1 MTLSLLVLITRTD
14 GVQMGF
20 TNCDVDIVFSGVTYQ
35 AADGLGASSV
45 ETASGTGI
53 DNADLMGLI
62 KSARITEADIFAGK
76 FDAAQVLVQLV
87 NRNDLT
93 QGSLVVV
100 KGYLGEIHQID
111 QAFKAEVRSLSQLL
125 KTSIGNVTTKQCTC
139 ERLGNAKCKLTMTGN
154 ALNGSPIRASKTV
167 ASASGLTVTF
177 GSDAAPTG
185 HYSNGLLKFT
195 SGANSGVTREIKSH
209 TNSSGSAVLNLRT
222 AFPFDISPG
231 DVATL
236 EAGCDRLFA
245 TCDTKFGNANN
256 FHGVPFLPGN
266 DKIVRAGRGAG

>member
-1 MTLSLLVLITRTD
+1 MRSCYLKRTD
-14 GVQMGF
+14 HRPIRQRDPAVRRRPGQHAAVIRGIVDDQREVARLGRRRRRDRGLARRGPGPEAQLRHDHRLVRRREGV
-20 TNCDVDIVFSGVTYQ
+20 
-35 AADGLGASSV
+35 
-45 ETASGTGI
+45 
-53 DNADLMGLI
+53 
-62 KSARITEADIFAGK
+62 
-76 FDAAQVLVQLV
+76 QVLVQLV

-236 EAGCDRLFA
+236 EAG
-245 TCDTKFGNANN
+245 
-256 FHGVPFLPGN
+256 
-266 DKIVRAGRGAG
+266 